1 MMTKASMA
9 ATLLGFSPLARA
21 APPTDGGSTSALLG
35 LAVVGLVVACGY
47 LIVFMVK
54 GASAAAEA
62 GTGDAVDFD
71 KFTTASD
78 RPSIERY

>member
-1 MMTKASMA
+1 MMSKASMA
-9 ATLLGFSPLARA
+9 ATLLGFSPLAWA
-21 APPTDGGSTSALLG
+21 APAADGGSTSALVG

-54 GASAAAEA
+54 SDSTAAVDS
-62 GTGDAVDFD
+62 GDAVDFD